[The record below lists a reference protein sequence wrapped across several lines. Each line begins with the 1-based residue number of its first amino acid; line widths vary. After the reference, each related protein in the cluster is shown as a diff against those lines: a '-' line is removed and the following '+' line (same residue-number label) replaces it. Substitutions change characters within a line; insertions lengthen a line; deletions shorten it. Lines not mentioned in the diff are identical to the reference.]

1 MNLSAVAAR
10 AFAGGFSVTD
20 SDDEV
25 DAPGRCPTPHV
36 VRQDLG
42 EWEFA
47 LVPTALNSRCHD
59 RGSTKMLRPCRSP
72 QHIGRAPSERSTKLR
87 RGPAPTGVCLY

>member
-25 DAPGRCPTPHV
+25 DAPGQCPTTHI
-36 VRQDLG
+36 VRPDLG
-42 EWEFA
+42 EWGIA
-47 LVPTALNSRCHD
+47 LVPTAMNSRRHD
-59 RGSTKMLRPCRSP
+59 RGSTKELHPCRSP
-72 QHIGRAPSERSTKLR
+72 QHIGRASSERSMTLR
-87 RGPAPTGVCLY
+87 RGPAPTGVCPY